1 MPESIF
7 PTQGGRYEIDSK
19 GNLKQVEAPTQDPTY
34 DRGEASAPAPVS
46 KPPAAATIS
55 NDEAAS

>member
-1 MPESIF
+1 MADMTYPS
-7 PTQGGRYEIDSK
+7 QGGRYEIDSK
-19 GNLKQVEAPTQDPTY
+19 GKLKQLEPPTQDPTY

>member
-1 MPESIF
+1 MPESLF

-34 DRGEASAPAPVS
+34 DRGDASAPAISV
-46 KPPAAATIS
+46 PPIAEPFIVT
-55 NDEAAS
+55 DEATN